1 MPIASL
7 TTFKPQLNLSDK
19 NSFLTRFPW
28 ITTNKRNKKKMQTT
42 KCTSFGQEKFRLI
55 MALAQSIKK
64 YWNSILPG
72 RLGLCGQVTPPIIL
86 KIWLIVEKMRD
97 QSTYCWG
104 SRRNTDMTSWRLIT
118 HMHTTERC
126 NPKRKLTC
134 KIKNKRN
141 KKGFY

>member
-7 TTFKPQLNLSDK
+7 TTFKPQLNLSNK
-19 NSFLTRFPW
+19 NSLLTRFPW

-72 RLGLCGQVTPPIIL
+72 PMWTSDTADYFENLADGRKDERPVDLLLRKYGTRT
-86 KIWLIVEKMRD
+86 WRH
-97 QSTYCWG
+97 YCW
-104 SRRNTDMTSWRLIT
+104 SRTC
-118 HMHTTERC
+118 TTERS

-141 KKGFY
+141 KKGLY